1 MTVVSNTS
9 PLTNLAAI
17 GQFALLH
24 ELYGTIQIAE
34 EVWEELNAFGQP
46 WPGSREVA
54 NAPWISQ
61 NQVKNKE
68 LVQALRRDLDRGEA
82 ATIALA
88 IELNADLV
96 LLDEQDGRRAAQ
108 RMGLRPLG
116 VLGVLLQAKKKG
128 LVSAVKPHV
137 DDLRQTA
144 GFYLSD
150 AVYQTVLNLAEE

>member
-61 NQVKNKE
+61 KKVKNKE

-88 IELNADLV
+88 VELKAELV
-96 LLDEQDGRRAAQ
+96 LLDEQDGRHAAQ
-108 RMGLRPLG
+108 RMSLRPLG
-116 VLGVLLQAKKKG
+116 VLGILLEAKTKG
-128 LVSAVKPHV
+128 FVKVVKPHV
-137 DDLRQTA
+137 DNLRQTA
-144 GFYLSD
+144 GFYLSEI
-150 AVYQTVLNLAEE
+150 VYQTVLDLAKE

>member
-1 MTVVSNTS
+1 MIVVSNTS

-24 ELYGTIQIAE
+24 ELYGTIQIAL
-34 EVWEELNAFGQP
+34 EVWEELNAFGQV
-46 WPGSREVA
+46 WSGSREVA
-54 NAPWISQ
+54 NAPWITQ
-61 NQVKNKE
+61 IEVKNKE
-68 LVQALRRDLDRGEA
+68 LVLALRRDLDRGEA

-88 IELNADLV
+88 VELHADLV

-116 VLGVLLQAKKKG
+116 VLGILLEAKKRG
-128 LVSAVKPHV
+128 HIPVVKSCV

-150 AVYQTVLNLAEE
+150 AVYQSVLHLAKE

>member
-1 MTVVSNTS
+1 MIVVSNTS

-24 ELYGTIQIAE
+24 DLYGTIQIAQ
-34 EVWEELNAFGQP
+34 EVWEELNAFGHS

-54 NAPWISQ
+54 NASWITQ
-61 NQVKNKE
+61 TQVKNQE
-68 LVQALRRDLDRGEA
+68 LILALRRDLDRGEA

-88 IELNADLV
+88 VELKANLV

-108 RMGLRPLG
+108 RMGLRPFG
-116 VLGVLLQAKKKG
+116 VLGILLEAKKRG
-128 LVSAVKPHV
+128 HVSVVKPLV
-137 DDLRQTA
+137 EELRQTA

-150 AVYQTVLNLAEE
+150 AVYQSVLNLAQE

>member
-1 MTVVSNTS
+1 MIVVSNTS

-24 ELYGTIQIAE
+24 ELYGAIQIAE

-54 NAPWISQ
+54 NSPWISQ
-61 NQVKNKE
+61 KQVKNKE
-68 LVQALRRDLDRGEA
+68 LIQALRRDLDRGEA

-88 IELNADLV
+88 VELKADLV
-96 LLDEQDGRRAAQ
+96 LLDEQDGRHAAQ
-108 RMGLRPLG
+108 RMSLRPLG
-116 VLGVLLQAKKKG
+116 VLGILLEAKRKG
-128 LVSAVKPHV
+128 IIAVVKPHV
-137 DDLRQTA
+137 DNLRQTA

-150 AVYQTVLNLAEE
+150 AVYQTVLNLATE